1 MPVNQSNLKI
11 KAIDDN
17 EFKERRKDKERQK
30 KYYDQHT
37 KEMKDWIWKIGY
49 GENVDGKWEPATV
62 LEKPGKP
69 RSYILKT
76 ENGRTYRWNRTQNL
90 NTEVD
95 EDPVIEISNDEIEE
109 ETSEENI
116 TVQSDDTLKDVKQKE
131 SEVNDT
137 NERKDTNDTI

>member
-1 MPVNQSNLKI
+1 M
-11 KAIDDN
+11 
-17 EFKERRKDKERQK
+17 EE
-30 KYYDQHT
+30 H
-37 KEMKDWIWKIGY
+37 
-49 GENVDGKWEPATV
+49 
-62 LEKPGKP
+62 
-69 RSYILKT
+69 
-76 ENGRTYRWNRTQNL
+76 RWNRTQNL

>member
-1 MPVNQSNLKI
+1 M
-11 KAIDDN
+11 
-17 EFKERRKDKERQK
+17 KELR
-30 KYYDQHT
+30 
-37 KEMKDWIWKIGY
+37 Y

-62 LEKPGKP
+62 LEKPDEP

-95 EDPVIEISNDEIEE
+95 EDPVIEISDDEIEE

-116 TVQSDDTLKDVKQKE
+116 TVQSDDTLKDVKQEE

>member
-37 KEMKDWIWKIGY
+37 KEMKELRY